1 MKLAEEIDRPG
12 LLPLV
17 YTADKCPDPAKLY
30 FGLRRRSS
38 LSYLLE
44 SARGQG
50 EISRYSVLGCD
61 PLLYLKVKTGKCQI
75 LGRQDFVDMVRRFPI
90 RENEDPL
97 KIFERIMLLKKMRFP
112 KGASRY
118 MLGIV
123 GYISYDYVR
132 TMFNVGMNAADDLK
146 QPQLE
151 LMLPERMVIIDHFA
165 HKTHYCSLLA
175 LSDTSDPQLAFAR
188 AKSKLED
195 LVTIKENDPK
205 IENLGPI
212 SIRSNFTREEY
223 ERQVNRAK
231 EYIRSGDII
240 QVVLSRRIEFNS
252 PPPLEHFF
260 LNLRKIN
267 PSPYMFFLDFPE
279 RCIVGSSPEILLRVC
294 GRKVITR
301 PIAGTRR
308 RGTDRED
315 DDAMEQDLCADE
327 KERAEH
333 TMLVDL
339 GRNDLGR
346 VSKFGSIKV
355 TSFMKV
361 EKYSQVQHLVSNIEG
376 ELREDADA
384 LDAFRA
390 AFPAGTVTGAPKL
403 RAMEIIE
410 ELEPVRRGIYAGA
423 IGTFSYIGDADFA
436 ITIRTLVCEKSK
448 AYVQV
453 GAGIVADSVPWKE
466 YYETENK
473 ARALLMAAGL
483 RSG

>member
-1 MKLAEEIDRPG
+1 
-12 LLPLV
+12 
-17 YTADKCPDPAKLY
+17 
-30 FGLRRRSS
+30 
-38 LSYLLE
+38 
-44 SARGQG
+44 
-50 EISRYSVLGCD
+50 
-61 PLLYLKVKTGKCQI
+61 
-75 LGRQDFVDMVRRFPI
+75 
-90 RENEDPL
+90 
-97 KIFERIMLLKKMRFP
+97 
-112 KGASRY
+112 
-118 MLGIV
+118 
-123 GYISYDYVR
+123 
-132 TMFNVGMNAADDLK
+132 
-146 QPQLE
+146 
-151 LMLPERMVIIDHFA
+151 
-165 HKTHYCSLLA
+165 
-175 LSDTSDPQLAFAR
+175 
-188 AKSKLED
+188 
-195 LVTIKENDPK
+195 
-205 IENLGPI
+205 
-212 SIRSNFTREEY
+212 
-223 ERQVNRAK
+223 
-231 EYIRSGDII
+231 
-240 QVVLSRRIEFNS
+240 
-252 PPPLEHFF
+252 
-260 LNLRKIN
+260 
-267 PSPYMFFLDFPE
+267 
-279 RCIVGSSPEILLRVC
+279 
-294 GRKVITR
+294 
-301 PIAGTRR
+301 
-308 RGTDRED
+308 
-315 DDAMEQDLCADE
+315 
-327 KERAEH
+327 ERAEH